1 MFDIKL
7 NIMRYKS
14 SLVLLVLNILLF
26 GGIYFFQKSYDTKSL
41 AQTSELTL
49 FNIQDFNDVDKIEIS
64 GSLDDKTRTLEKTS
78 NGHWMLIQPISWKAN
93 PYAIMHIFSGL
104 RSLNNEVRFPVA
116 DIEKSGQDLSYYG
129 LDRPLIEVTLFS
141 GEQKSTLLVGHTTQV
156 GARVYALSPDGHDII
171 VMQQEVV
178 DALLMDLDDLRSEEI
193 FTIQPF
199 QIDSISLKNK
209 QQNTT
214 TILTHETGTWSFS
227 TPLKALANDV
237 AVNEVLAEL
246 YGLKVKAIIPQ
257 ENAKPDLYG
266 LDNPQMRITLSGDAL
281 RQTLSLGNEVPNDQ
295 GESQYYASFS
305 DLGSTFV
312 VTSEV
317 LPKLMQPLE
326 YLRDKR
332 FIKLDTDKLTKL
344 HIKMG
349 DKSIALQKL
358 ETGLWQVIKKAPN
371 GELIAH
377 EADTPLVEQLIQNLV
392 DLEAVHFVTDVTS
405 DADRARFGFNDPQRI
420 VTFDMGD
427 YAQRLTLGNFDTK
440 NQWIYA
446 QVDSSS
452 SIYEVEAPIV
462 NMLQLNTLHYLTR
475 LLENFPQGLQVAQVA
490 LRYVESQEMLLEASF
505 NETGEIIND
514 DSLTQG
520 KRRSLDELRT
530 WLIKPLVKDYLTND
544 FEKGYALGDN
554 KWIPWAYSLDVVYR
568 IVGQEQLVK
577 RTYYF
582 TERISGNF
590 QVGGSQDYHK
600 TFTLTQDLMDILF
613 ALTFKVS
620 SVGNSFDS
628 TIASEGVEAS
638 QSGE

>member
-26 GGIYFFQKSYDTKSL
+26 GGIYFFQKSYDAKSL

-49 FNIQDFNDVDKIEIS
+49 FNIQGFNDVDKIEIS
-64 GSLDDKTRTLEKTS
+64 GSFDDKTRILEKS
-78 NGHWMLIQPISWKAN
+78 GNDDWMLVQPISWKAN
-93 PYAIMHIFSGL
+93 PYAIMHIFSRL

-116 DIEKSGQDLSYYG
+116 DIEKAGQDVSYYG

-141 GEQKSTLLVGHTTQV
+141 EGQKSTLLVGHTTQV
-156 GARVYALSPDGHDII
+156 GSRVYALSPDGHNII

-246 YGLKVKAIIPQ
+246 YDLKVKAIIPL
-257 ENAKPDLYG
+257 EDAKPDLYG
-266 LDNPQMRITLSGDAL
+266 LDNPRMRITLSGDAI

-305 DLGSTFV
+305 DLGSVFI
-312 VTSEV
+312 VTSGV

-332 FIKLDTDKLTKL
+332 FIKFDTDKLTKL

-358 ETGLWQVIKKAPN
+358 ETGVWQVIKKAPN

-377 EADTPLVEQLIQNLV
+377 EADIPLVEQLIQNLV

-405 DADRARFGFNDPQRI
+405 EADRARFGFNDPQRI

-427 YAQRLTLGNFDTK
+427 YAQRLVLGNFDTK

-452 SIYEVEAPIV
+452 SIYEVEASIV
-462 NMLQLNTLHYLTR
+462 NTLQLNTLHYLTR
-475 LLENFPQGLQVAQVA
+475 LLENFPQGLQVAQIT

-505 NETGEIIND
+505 NEMGEIINGG
-514 DSLTQG
+514 SLTQG
-520 KRRSLDELRT
+520 RRRSLDELRT
-530 WLIKPLVKDYLTND
+530 WLVKPLVKDYLTND
-544 FEKGYALGDN
+544 FEKGYTLGDN
-554 KWIPWAYSLDVVYR
+554 KWIPWAYSLDVAYR
-568 IVGQEQLVK
+568 IIGQEQLVK

-582 TERISGNF
+582 TQRISGNF
-590 QVGGSQDYHK
+590 QVGGSPDYHK
-600 TFTLTQDLMDILF
+600 TFTLSQDLMDILF

-620 SVGNSFDS
+620 ALGNSFDS
-628 TIASEGVEAS
+628 TIASEGVETS